1 MVVVGEGIGNKYLFG
16 FYRIRINIEHYCT
29 WSKGILATAI
39 TIVKL
44 SLHKK
49 KKKITTNKQKK
60 KVKTKKNS
68 FLVIAAKITAG
79 ERESII
85 SVPLEAGEEL
95 GHGDPLMLLLCQTNY
110 MSTFFPG
117 NFCGK

>member
-49 KKKITTNKQKK
+49 KKKKSQQTNKKKSQDQKK
-60 KVKTKKNS
+60 
-68 FLVIAAKITAG
+68 
-79 ERESII
+79 
-85 SVPLEAGEEL
+85 
-95 GHGDPLMLLLCQTNY
+95 
-110 MSTFFPG
+110 
-117 NFCGK
+117 

>member
-49 KKKITTNKQKK
+49 KKKSQQTNKKKSQDQKK
-60 KVKTKKNS
+60 
-68 FLVIAAKITAG
+68 
-79 ERESII
+79 
-85 SVPLEAGEEL
+85 
-95 GHGDPLMLLLCQTNY
+95 
-110 MSTFFPG
+110 
-117 NFCGK
+117 

>member
-44 SLHKK
+44 SLH
-49 KKKITTNKQKK
+49 
-60 KVKTKKNS
+60 
-68 FLVIAAKITAG
+68 
-79 ERESII
+79 
-85 SVPLEAGEEL
+85 
-95 GHGDPLMLLLCQTNY
+95 
-110 MSTFFPG
+110 
-117 NFCGK
+117 

>member
-60 KVKTKKNS
+60 KSRPKKIVS
-68 FLVIAAKITAG
+68 LSLQQK
-79 ERESII
+79 
-85 SVPLEAGEEL
+85 
-95 GHGDPLMLLLCQTNY
+95 LLLVK
-110 MSTFFPG
+110 G
-117 NFCGK
+117 RV